1 MTLHANPAARLPR
14 LPSLPLPVI
23 GGDSDCP
30 LWDDLQ
36 ALAVL
41 WRFPAA

>member
-1 MTLHANPAARLPR
+1 MNLQPALAGRPR
-14 LPSLPLPVI
+14 LPWIPLPVP

-36 ALAVL
+36 ALAALQRVS
-41 WRFPAA
+41 